1 MTEHRK
7 DITRFIAIFA
17 GGTML
22 SRVTGLVRDSVM
34 GHFVTEGPLGTFWF
48 AFSITNMLRDML
60 GEGATNAAMVPVFSE
75 IKEKQTEAEYKDAV
89 ASVLGAMLLV
99 FTVITVIG
107 VAVMPF
113 IPGALGKLTP
123 VTGKELTQTP
133 EELAELVRILQ
144 WTFPYFL
151 LVGLTTFAMAPLFV
165 GRRYGTA
172 SWSPLLL
179 NVALSASVV
188 MTGWF
193 KDPAWALVIGAWVG
207 GVAQLVVLFWDM
219 HRRTGILWP
228 RFNLRHSATARV
240 FLLLAPVLI
249 GQATG
254 EVNKLVDRF
263 FAMSLGTD
271 KVDALYYSQRLIQ
284 LPLSIFGIA
293 VSVAILP
300 TISRAATRGEFD
312 SIRDTLKQGFRQSF
326 FLIIPSLIGLVAL
339 GRPLIG
345 VLYEHGHFSQELADK
360 TNAAMFYGALGLLSF
375 SWVKISVQGF
385 YAVQNTITPVIV
397 ATISM
402 ALNIVFILLLVRPMG
417 YLGLALATT
426 LSYTVNF
433 ILLFILLSR
442 RYGRLW
448 DGELVLSLAK
458 MTLSALL
465 MGTLAWESFHLLQE
479 FLGAAT
485 YLKNAVA
492 VGGALVV
499 AALAYA
505 GGCALLKVPEFSQT
519 LRILKR

>member
-1 MTEHRK
+1 MTDHRK

-22 SRVTGLVRDSVM
+22 SRVTGLVRDIVLLA
-34 GHFVTEGPLGTFWF
+34 FVEGQALGSFLF

-60 GEGATNAAMVPVFSE
+60 GEGATNAAMVPVFAE
-75 IKEKQTEAEYKDAV
+75 IKEKQTEAEYKNAV
-89 ASVLGAMLLV
+89 ASVLGAMFLL
-99 FTVITVIG
+99 FTVITVVG
-107 VAVMPF
+107 VAIMPF
-113 IPGALGKLTP
+113 VPGVMGNLTRFTGEKLP
-123 VTGKELTQTP
+123 QSP
-133 EELAELVRILQ
+133 DELAELVRILQ

-151 LVGLTTFAMAPLFV
+151 LIGLTTFAMGPLFV
-165 GRRYGTA
+165 ARRYGTA

-179 NVALSASVV
+179 NVALAASVV

-193 KDPAWALVIGAWVG
+193 EDPAWALVVGAWIG
-207 GVAQLVVLFWDM
+207 GLAQLLVLFWDM
-219 HRRTGILWP
+219 HHRTGVLWP
-228 RFNLRHSATARV
+228 KFNLRHAATSKV
-240 FLLLAPVLI
+240 FLLLMPVLV

-263 FAMSLGTD
+263 FAISMGED
-271 KVDALYYSQRLIQ
+271 KVTALYASQRLIQ

-300 TISRAATRGEFD
+300 TISRAAARGEFD

-326 FLIIPSLIGLVAL
+326 FLIIPSLIGLIVL
-339 GRPLIG
+339 REPL
-345 VLYEHGHFSQELADK
+345 VRFLFQHRHFGPVDAQQ
-360 TNAAMFYGALGLLSF
+360 TAAAVYYGALGLLSF

-385 YAVQNTITPVIV
+385 YAVQNTVTPVIV

-433 ILLFILLSR
+433 VLLFVLLSR

-448 DGELVLSLAK
+448 DSALLLSLAK

-465 MGTLAWESFHLLQE
+465 MGALAWEALQILQGL
-479 FLGAAT
+479 LGAASL
-485 YLKNAVA
+485 LKQALAVS
-492 VGGALVV
+492 GALAV

-505 GGCALLKVPEFSQT
+505 GGCALLKVPEFSQA
-519 LRILKR
+519 LRILRR

>member
-1 MTEHRK
+1 MSEHRR

-22 SRVTGLVRDSVM
+22 SRVTGLLRDSVI
-34 GHFVTEGPLGTFWF
+34 GRVVDSTALGSFLF

-60 GEGATNAAMVPVFSE
+60 GEGATNAAMVPVFAE
-75 IKEKQTEAEYKDAV
+75 VKEKQTEEEYKDAV
-89 ASVLGAMLLV
+89 ASVLGAMFMV
-99 FTVITVIG
+99 FTVITIIG
-107 VAVMPF
+107 VGVMPF
-113 IPGALGKLTP
+113 IPGALGGLSLF
-123 VTGKELTQTP
+123 TGKQLSQSP
-133 EELAELVRILQ
+133 EDLAELVRILQ

-151 LVGLTTFAMAPLFV
+151 LIGLTTFAMGPLFV
-165 GRRYGTA
+165 AKRYGTA

-179 NVALSASVV
+179 NVALTASVV

-193 KDPAWALVIGAWVG
+193 KDPAWALVIGAWIG
-207 GVAQLVVLFWDM
+207 GLAQLAVLFWDM
-219 HRRTGILWP
+219 HRHTGVLWP
-228 RFNLRHSATARV
+228 KFHLRHSATIKV
-240 FLLLAPVLI
+240 FLLLMPVLI

-263 FAMSLGTD
+263 FAMSLGAD

-300 TISRAATRGEFD
+300 TISRAAARGEFD

-326 FLIIPSLIGLVAL
+326 FLVIPSLVGLIAL
-339 GRPLIG
+339 GGPLIR
-345 VLYEHGHFSQELADK
+345 VLFQGGHFDQELADQ

-385 YAVQNTITPVIV
+385 YAVQNTVTPVIV

-433 ILLFILLSR
+433 VLLFMLLTR

-448 DGELVLSLAK
+448 DVELVASLAK
-458 MTLSALL
+458 MTLSALF
-465 MGTLAWESFHLLQE
+465 MGLLAWETFQLLQAHW
-479 FLGAAT
+479 GTAS
-485 YLKNAVA
+485 YLKHAVA
-492 VGGALVV
+492 TTVSLAV
-499 AALAYA
+499 ACLAYA
-505 GGCALLKVPEFSQT
+505 GSCALLRVPEFSQT
-519 LRILKR
+519 LRILRR